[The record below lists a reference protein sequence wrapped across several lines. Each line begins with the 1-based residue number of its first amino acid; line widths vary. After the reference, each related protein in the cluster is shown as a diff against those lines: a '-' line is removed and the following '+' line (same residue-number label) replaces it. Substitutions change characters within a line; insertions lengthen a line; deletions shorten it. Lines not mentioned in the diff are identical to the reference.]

1 MRGKGLGQK
10 LINSLMDAARSKG
23 LKIMEGEVI
32 AGNSDMLKFMARIG
46 FTIETSAEDSGIKRV
61 SKML

>member
-32 AGNSDMLKFMARIG
+32 SSSSSMLKFMARIG
-46 FTIETSAEDSGIKRV
+46 FTIETSTEDAGIKRV